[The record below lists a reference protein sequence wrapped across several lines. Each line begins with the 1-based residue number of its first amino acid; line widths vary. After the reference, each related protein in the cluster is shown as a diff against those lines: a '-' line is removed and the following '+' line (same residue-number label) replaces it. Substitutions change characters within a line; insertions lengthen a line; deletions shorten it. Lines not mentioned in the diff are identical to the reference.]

1 MTDDVV
7 ALSDKTNV
15 GMPIRNLIGLIS
27 AVCLGAWG
35 FFGIQERLN
44 KVETNYI
51 LMQADVVKNSTF
63 SRDWPLRK
71 AGSLPQDSEQNMLIE
86 ALSRLQEDQA
96 QLYEDLIQNGSP
108 LDKQQ
113 ALTLDF
119 FRQRIESL
127 ENTVE
132 GIKDKVLT
140 MSAQL
145 KFSNGGTH

>member
-63 SRDWPLRK
+63 SRDWPLGK
-71 AGSLPQDSEQNMLIE
+71 AGSLPQDSEQYMLIE
-86 ALSRLQEDQA
+86 SLSRMIEDQTTKHEN
-96 QLYEDLIQNGSP
+96 LVQNGSP

-113 ALTLDF
+113 ALTLVF
-119 FRQRIESL
+119 YQQRIEAL
-127 ENTVE
+127 ERKVE
-132 GIKDKVLT
+132 ALKDRV
-140 MSAQL
+140 AQI
-145 KFSNGGTH
+145 KFSNGVTH

>member
-1 MTDDVV
+1 MTEDVV
-7 ALSDKTNV
+7 ALSDRTNV
-15 GMPIRNLIGLIS
+15 GMPIRNLIGLIGTIC
-27 AVCLGAWG
+27 VGAWG
-35 FFGIQERLN
+35 YFGILERLN

-63 SRDWPLRK
+63 SRDWPLGK
-71 AGSLPQDSEQNMLIE
+71 AGSLPQDSEQYMLIE
-86 ALSRLQEDQA
+86 SLSRMIEDQTA
-96 QLYEDLIQNGSP
+96 NYEALIQNGSP

-132 GIKDKVLT
+132 DIKDRVLT

-145 KFSNGGTH
+145 KFSNGVTH